1 MAVIAANSIHC
12 SHGNTHVLSDIFV
25 EHLSREGSR
34 EEEKEK
40 EREKVVTQK
49 CWPRLYL
56 FAGLLKLDEA
66 RRR

>member
-1 MAVIAANSIHC
+1 MADC
-12 SHGNTHVLSDIFV
+12 SQLDTLFTREHTHVLSDIFV

-34 EEEKEK
+34 EEEEEK

>member
-1 MAVIAANSIHC
+1 M
-12 SHGNTHVLSDIFV
+12 LSDIFV

-40 EREKVVTQK
+40 EREKEKVVTQK

>member
-1 MAVIAANSIHC
+1 M
-12 SHGNTHVLSDIFV
+12 LSDIFV